1 MNQLFRY
8 VLSFIGAVIL
18 STLCVF
24 AQVTTSSLNGK
35 VSDAKGEPV
44 PGVAV
49 VAVHTPSGSQYHAV
63 TNEEGRYFINGMR
76 AGGPYTV
83 EVVCLGYQTVTYT
96 DITLQLAESYALSA
110 TLKDDA
116 EMLSEAMVISTAA
129 SKFAVEK
136 TGAATN
142 INNSQI
148 TALPTVSRSIT
159 DVTRLSP
166 YGGNEMRFT
175 GADGRTANFTVDGAN
190 FNNNFGLS
198 SNLPGGG
205 SPISIDAIEEMQVV
219 ISPYDVRQTNFIEG
233 GVNAITKSGT
243 NTVKGSV
250 YSYHRN
256 ENMRGNAIEGEDLS
270 GARDRDRNTTYGFT
284 LGGPIVKN
292 KLFYF
297 INAEYSKTPT
307 VANRWRGSEDGVADA
322 DANISRTT
330 LQDL

>member
-1 MNQLFRY
+1 M
-8 VLSFIGAVIL
+8 SFA
-18 STLCVF
+18 
-24 AQVTTSSLNGK
+24 
-35 VSDAKGEPV
+35 
-44 PGVAV
+44 
-49 VAVHTPSGSQYHAV
+49 
-63 TNEEGRYFINGMR
+63 
-76 AGGPYTV
+76 
-83 EVVCLGYQTVTYT
+83 
-96 DITLQLAESYALSA
+96 
-110 TLKDDA
+110 
-116 EMLSEAMVISTAA
+116 
-129 SKFAVEK
+129 
-136 TGAATN
+136 
-142 INNSQI
+142 
-148 TALPTVSRSIT
+148 
-159 DVTRLSP
+159 
-166 YGGNEMRFT
+166 

-205 SPISIDAIEEMQVV
+205 NPISIDAIEEMQVV
-219 ISPYDVRQTNFIEG
+219 ISPYDVRQTNFIGG

-307 VANRWRGSEDGVADA
+307 VANRWRGSEDGVAA
-322 DANISRTT
+322 VSYTHLRAHET
-330 LQDL
+330 